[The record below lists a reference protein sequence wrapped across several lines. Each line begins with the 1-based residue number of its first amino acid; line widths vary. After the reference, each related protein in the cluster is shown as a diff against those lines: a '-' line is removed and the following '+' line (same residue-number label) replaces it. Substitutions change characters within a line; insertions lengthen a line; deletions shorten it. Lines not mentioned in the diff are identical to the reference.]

1 MPNPAAI
8 LKQKF
13 ANSFGLSF
21 QTLLPASVIA
31 DALAA
36 EGVKYR
42 HRIFSPFVTI
52 WAFLSQVLD
61 ADKNSRNAVSRVIA
75 WLAGRGTGGAFR

>member
-13 ANSFGLSF
+13 VNSFGLSF

-42 HRIFSPFVTI
+42 HRIFSPFMTI
-52 WAFLSQVLD
+52 
-61 ADKNSRNAVSRVIA
+61 
-75 WLAGRGTGGAFR
+75 